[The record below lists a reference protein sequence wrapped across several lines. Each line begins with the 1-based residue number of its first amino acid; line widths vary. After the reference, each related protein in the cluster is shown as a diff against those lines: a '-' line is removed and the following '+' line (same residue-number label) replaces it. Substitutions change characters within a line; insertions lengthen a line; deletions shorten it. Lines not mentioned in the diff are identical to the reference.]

1 MYKIISGRYETG
13 NEEQQMGYKQLF
25 GEDNIQYKFDLY
37 FHWYN
42 LVHEMGHC
50 LVEKY
55 GVKLSKVQEEMFVN
69 ELAVG
74 YYRYIGETDRLNELE
89 TFLKGV
95 IDQVPSPVP
104 EGQTFTEFYEC
115 IWGTEAL
122 MNVMLYGYFQL
133 NSVLEAMK
141 SVKDFTD
148 VAGAFGIKVKQ
159 AEVKECKDDILSENA
174 EKYLDTAVE
183 NMKAFG
189 FDVPEIALE
198 LAENPM
204 IQCAQSDDN

>member
-1 MYKIISGRYETG
+1 M
-13 NEEQQMGYKQLF
+13 
-25 GEDNIQYKFDLY
+25 
-37 FHWYN
+37 
-42 LVHEMGHC
+42 
-50 LVEKY
+50 
-55 GVKLSKVQEEMFVN
+55 
-69 ELAVG
+69 
-74 YYRYIGETDRLNELE
+74 
-89 TFLKGV
+89 

-159 AEVKECKDDILSENA
+159 AEVKECKDEILSENA
-174 EKYLDTAVE
+174 KKYLNTAVE

-204 IQCAQSDDN
+204 IQCAQSDE